1 MTIKKQLTRYQ
12 QRVEAELEQR
22 LAHDSIQNSL
32 QQAMRYSTLNGGKRI
47 RPALV
52 YLINQSLGGDL
63 QNADSAACAIEALH
77 SYSLVHDDLPAMD
90 DDNLRRGKPSCHLQF
105 DEATAILAGDALQ
118 CIAFQWLSQ
127 QNNQLSAERQLQML
141 QVLTKAS
148 GDAGMVAGQAFDLA
162 NVGKALTLSELEE
175 MHRFKTGAILS
186 AAVEL
191 GIISSNK
198 EITDELRLTLL
209 SYADAI
215 GLAFQVQ
222 DDILDI
228 VGDTATLGKPQGS
241 DSAAN
246 KPTYPALL
254 GLDGAREKLSQ
265 LYQQALAASQCLGER
280 GVPLQ
285 QLAKYIVER
294 SY

>member
-1 MTIKKQLTRYQ
+1 MTIIKQLTRYQ

-22 LAHDSIQNSL
+22 LAHGSIQNSL

-186 AAVEL
+186 AAIEL

-294 SY
+294 SH